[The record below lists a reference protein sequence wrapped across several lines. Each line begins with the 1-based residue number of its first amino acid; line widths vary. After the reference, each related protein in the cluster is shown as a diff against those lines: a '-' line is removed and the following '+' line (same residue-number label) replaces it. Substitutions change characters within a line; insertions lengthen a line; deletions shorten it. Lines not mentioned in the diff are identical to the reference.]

1 MTWPAPT
8 FFPGALRT
16 GLALLLLLMP
26 AQVRAQP
33 MQVTGHGPAE
43 LPADRCG
50 EPAGKSGNGSH
61 QVTLSLPG
69 LAPVAQDIL
78 AHHGIRAT
86 WSGSGQQLRLELHLD
101 DVQNL
106 RLPEGSASTL
116 YLPRSSGRDVMR
128 DRRSRLPQLWSLD
141 DATVVAADMAYDI
154 RLPGTGATG
163 VAPVLQTDLSQLP
176 DYRPV
181 KLYGDMFSGFAA
193 VALERVRGSG
203 SAPHRIYAIAGT
215 HVFEH
220 RDFRSWASGLTFG
233 RAQFTSTA
241 ALEMIRDAAS
251 YARDMRGGGEVVLT
265 GQSQGGLVA
274 QGVGYMLQAYLDASP
289 ATHHL
294 VQVVSWGGTG
304 AQEVIQRMIAEARS
318 TGGRGISLDLE
329 RHWAASEAGYG
340 DAAAVWSVLLRQWR
354 GIRPGDEVASIRS
367 TASRMRVLGYFF
379 EIDLFARA
387 GTFLGMAM
395 AFPTELILPSGCDL
409 TVLETLIGTDGG
421 TFGVRLE
428 SHFLKGYRR
437 AVSRGATAVARPA
450 LPAKWP
456 WVTELLPATELLGM
470 AWLKTLYLDGP
481 AATPENWQ
489 RCLAAERWLT
499 RENRFCAEPFWPGC
513 MPDPEEARWCLIRDT
528 AGPQR
533 SQETAARV
541 DRGDATM
548 EQN

>member
-1 MTWPAPT
+1 
-8 FFPGALRT
+8 
-16 GLALLLLLMP
+16 MP
-26 AQVRAQP
+26 VQVRAQSV
-33 MQVTGHGPAE
+33 QDTGRESVE
-43 LPADRCG
+43 LRADRCSEPSG
-50 EPAGKSGNGSH
+50 EPGNGLR
-61 QVTLSLPG
+61 QLTLSLSD
-69 LAPVAQDIL
+69 LAPIAQDIL

-86 WSGSGQQLRLELHLD
+86 WSGSGRQLRLELHLD
-101 DVQNL
+101 GVQNL

-116 YLPRSSGRDVMR
+116 YLPRSSTPDVMR

-154 RLPGTGATG
+154 RLPGTEATG
-163 VAPVLQTDLSQLP
+163 ALPLLQTDLGQLP

-193 VALERVRGSG
+193 VALERLPGSG

-241 ALEMIRDAAS
+241 ALEMIRDAAA
-251 YARDMRGGGEVVLT
+251 YARDRQGGGEVVLT

-274 QGVGYMLQAYLDASP
+274 QGVGYMLQTYLDASP
-289 ATHHL
+289 ALHHL

-304 AQEVIQRMIAEARS
+304 AQEVIQRMIAEARK
-318 TGGRGISLDLE
+318 TGGRGISPDLE
-329 RHWAASEAGYG
+329 HHWAASEPGYG
-340 DAAAVWSVLLRQWR
+340 DAAAVWSILLRQWR
-354 GIRPGDEVASIRS
+354 GIHPGNEVASIRS
-367 TASRMRVLGYFF
+367 TAGRMRVLGYFF

-387 GTFLGMAM
+387 GTFLGTAM
-395 AFPTELILPSGCDL
+395 AFPTELILPGGCDL

-421 TFGVRLE
+421 SFGVRLE

-456 WVTELLPATELLGM
+456 WVTDLLPATELAGM

-481 AATPENWQ
+481 AATEANWQ
-489 RCLAAERWLT
+489 RCQSAERWLT
-499 RENRFCAEPFWPGC
+499 RDNRFCSESFWPGC
-513 MPDPEEARWCLIRDT
+513 MPDADEARWCLIRD
-528 AGPQR
+528 AAVAPR
-533 SQETAARV
+533 SQQADALL
-541 DRGDATM
+541 DRSNAT
-548 EQN
+548 ERQN

>member
-1 MTWPAPT
+1 MLSSAITSRRQAQRLV
-8 FFPGALRT
+8 F
-16 GLALLLLLMP
+16 ALLSMLLP
-26 AQVRAQP
+26 FQAQALQDVEPGQ
-33 MQVTGHGPAE
+33 MQSQAG
-43 LPADRCG
+43 RCG
-50 EPAGKSGNGSH
+50 EPPGEPGGRLRPL
-61 QVTLSLPG
+61 TLTLTD
-69 LAPVAQDIL
+69 LAPVARDIL
-78 AHHGIRAT
+78 SHHGIRAT
-86 WSGSGQQLRLELHLD
+86 WIGSGRQLRLELHLD
-101 DVQNL
+101 AVQNL
-106 RLPEGSASTL
+106 RLPEGSAATL
-116 YLPRSSGRDVMR
+116 YLPRGSSPDVMQ
-128 DRRSRLPQLWSLD
+128 DPRSRLTRLWRLD

-154 RLPGTGATG
+154 RLPGGDRPSAQ
-163 VAPVLQTDLSQLP
+163 PVLQTDLGQLP

-193 VALERVRGSG
+193 VALERRAGSG

-241 ALEMIRDAAS
+241 ALEMIRDAAA

-289 ATHHL
+289 GMQHL

-304 AQEVIQRMIAEARS
+304 AQEVIQRMIAEARD
-318 TGGRGISLDLE
+318 TGGRGIPLDLE
-329 RHWAASEAGYG
+329 RHWAASEPGYG

-354 GIRPGDEVASIRS
+354 AIRPGDEAASIRA

-387 GTFLGMAM
+387 GTFLGTAM
-395 AFPTELILPSGCDL
+395 AFPTELILPGQCDL
-409 TVLETLIGTDGG
+409 TVLATLIGTDGG
-421 TFGVRLE
+421 SFGVRLE

-456 WVTELLPATELLGM
+456 WVIDLLPATDPVGM
-470 AWLKTLYLDGP
+470 AWLKTLYLEGP

-489 RCLAAERWLT
+489 RCLSAERWLT
-499 RENRFCAEPFWPGC
+499 RDNRFCSETFWPGC
-513 MPDPEEARWCLIRDT
+513 MPVADEGGWCLIRD
-528 AGPQR
+528 
-533 SQETAARV
+533 
-541 DRGDATM
+541 ATPDPGL
-548 EQN
+548 QTSG

>member
-1 MTWPAPT
+1 MG
-8 FFPGALRT
+8 F
-16 GLALLLLLMP
+16 ALLLLLMP

-33 MQVTGHGPAE
+33 LQNARPGPVE
-43 LPADRCG
+43 LQADRCSEPSG
-50 EPAGKSGNGSH
+50 EAGGRLG
-61 QVTLSLPG
+61 QLTLSLSD
-69 LAPVAQDIL
+69 LAPLAQDIL

-86 WSGSGQQLRLELHLD
+86 WSGSGRQLRLELHLD
-101 DVQNL
+101 GIQNL
-106 RLPEGSASTL
+106 RLPEGSAATL
-116 YLPRSSGRDVMR
+116 YLPRGSTPDVMR
-128 DRRSRLPQLWSLD
+128 DRRSRLPQLWRLD

-154 RLPGTGATG
+154 RLPETDAAGAL
-163 VAPVLQTDLSQLP
+163 PVLQTDLGQLP
-176 DYRPV
+176 GYRPV

-193 VALERVRGSG
+193 VALERLPRGG

-241 ALEMIRDAAS
+241 ALEMIRDAAA

-289 ATHHL
+289 AMHHL

-304 AQEVIQRMIAEARS
+304 AQEVIQRMIAAARE
-318 TGGRGISLDLE
+318 TGGRGISPDLE
-329 RHWAASEAGYG
+329 RHWAASQVGYG
-340 DAAAVWSVLLRQWR
+340 EAAAVWSVLLRQWR
-354 GIRPGDEVASIRS
+354 GIHPGNEAASIRS

-387 GTFLGMAM
+387 GTFLGTAM
-395 AFPTELILPSGCDL
+395 AFPTEFILPGGCDL
-409 TVLETLIGTDGG
+409 TVLETLIGMDGG
-421 TFGVRLE
+421 SFGVRLE

-456 WVTELLPATELLGM
+456 WVTDLLPATELVGM

-489 RCLAAERWLT
+489 RCLSAERWLT
-499 RENRFCAEPFWPGC
+499 RDNRFCSESFWPGC
-513 MPDPEEARWCLIRDT
+513 MPDPAEARWCLIRDAT
-528 AGPQR
+528 AAPR
-533 SQETAARV
+533 SQQLDAPWTAATKP
-541 DRGDATM
+541 RGRIDTVP
-548 EQN
+548 

>member
-1 MTWPAPT
+1 MPLPVIA
-8 FFPGALRT
+8 FLHRAGRLVS
-16 GLALLLLLMP
+16 ALLPLFLPTRLQ
-26 AQVRAQP
+26 AQTAQD
-33 MQVTGHGPAE
+33 MSPAE
-43 LPADRCG
+43 LPPRVERCSEAPR
-50 EPAGKSGNGSH
+50 EPGTDLRAL
-61 QVTLSLPG
+61 TLTLTD
-69 LAPVAQDIL
+69 LAPVAKDIL

-86 WSGSGQQLRLELHLD
+86 WTGAGSQLRLELHLD

-106 RLPEGSASTL
+106 RLPEGSAATL
-116 YLPRSSGRDVMR
+116 YLPRGSSPDVMR
-128 DRRSRLPQLWSLD
+128 DPRSRLPQLWRLD

-154 RLPGTGATG
+154 RLSRTDVAGTR
-163 VAPVLQTDLSQLP
+163 PVLQTDLSQLP
-176 DYRPV
+176 EYRPV

-193 VALERVRGSG
+193 VALERRPGSG

-241 ALEMIRDAAS
+241 ALEMIGDAAA
-251 YARDMRGGGEVVLT
+251 YARDPQGGGEVVLT

-274 QGVGYMLQAYLDASP
+274 QGIGYMLQAYLDASP
-289 ATHHL
+289 ASHQL

-304 AQEVIQRMIAEARS
+304 AQEVIQRMIAEARE
-318 TGGRGISLDLE
+318 TGGRGISSDLE
-329 RHWAASEAGYG
+329 RHWAASEPRYG
-340 DAAAVWSVLLRQWR
+340 DAVAVWSVLLRQWQ
-354 GIRPGDEVASIRS
+354 GIGSGDEAASIRA

-387 GTFLGMAM
+387 GTFLGTAM
-395 AFPTELILPSGCDL
+395 AFPTELILPGGCDL

-421 TFGVRLE
+421 SFGVRLE

-456 WVTELLPATELLGM
+456 WVTDLLPATDLAGM
-470 AWLKTLYLDGP
+470 VWLKTLYLDGP

-489 RCLAAERWLT
+489 RCMASQRWIT
-499 RENRFCAEPFWPGC
+499 RDNRLCREAFWPGC
-513 MPDPEEARWCLIRDT
+513 MPDADEGRWCLIRD
-528 AGPQR
+528 ANPAQSLRAPG
-533 SQETAARV
+533 
-541 DRGDATM
+541 
-548 EQN
+548 

>member
-1 MTWPAPT
+1 MIWCRILFRPAVW
-8 FFPGALRT
+8 RT
-16 GLALLLLLMP
+16 AFALLVALLPILV
-26 AQVRAQP
+26 QAQP
-33 MQVTGHGPAE
+33 VQGTALEAAAPQV
-43 LPADRCG
+43 DRCG
-50 EPAGKSGNGSH
+50 GLSNTSGNGLRS
-61 QVTLSLPG
+61 VTLSLPD
-69 LAPVAQDIL
+69 LAPVARDIL
-78 AHHGIRAT
+78 AHHGMRAT
-86 WSGSGQQLRLELHLD
+86 WSGSGTQLRLELHLD

-116 YLPRSSGRDVMR
+116 YLPRGSGRDVMR
-128 DRRSRLPQLWSLD
+128 DRRSRLPELWSLD

-154 RLPGTGATG
+154 RLPGTEAAG
-163 VAPVLQTDLSQLP
+163 VLPVLQTDIGQLP
-176 DYRPV
+176 NYHPV
-181 KLYGDMFSGFAA
+181 KLYGDVFSGFAA
-193 VALERVRGSG
+193 VVLERLPGTG

-241 ALEMIRDAAS
+241 ALDMIQDAAA
-251 YARDMRGGGEVVLT
+251 YARNMRGGGEVVLT

-318 TGGRGISLDLE
+318 TGGRGISPDLE

-340 DAAAVWSVLLRQWR
+340 AAAAVWSVLLQQWR
-354 GIRPGDEVASIRS
+354 GIRPGDEAASIRA
-367 TASRMRVLGYFF
+367 TADRMRVLGYFF

-387 GTFLGMAM
+387 GTFLGTAM

-421 TFGVRLE
+421 SFGVRLE

-437 AVSRGATAVARPA
+437 AVARGATAVARPA

-456 WVTELLPATELLGM
+456 WVTDLLPATEVIGM

-481 AATPENWQ
+481 ATTSENWQ
-489 RCLAAERWLT
+489 HCLSARRWLT
-499 RENRFCAEPFWPGC
+499 RENRFCAESFWPGC
-513 MPDPEEARWCLIRDT
+513 MPDPEEASWCLIRDGDT
-528 AGPQR
+528 PSR
-533 SQETAARV
+533 SH
-541 DRGDATM
+541 
-548 EQN
+548 

>member
-1 MTWPAPT
+1 V
-8 FFPGALRT
+8 F
-16 GLALLLLLMP
+16 ALLPMLLP
-26 AQVRAQP
+26 AQLQAQTA
-33 MQVTGHGPAE
+33 QGTGPEQPPGRIARCAE
-43 LPADRCG
+43 AIG
-50 EPAGKSGNGSH
+50 EPGISLRPL
-61 QVTLSLPG
+61 TLSLAD

-78 AHHGIRAT
+78 AHHGVRAT
-86 WSGSGQQLRLELHLD
+86 WSGSGRQLRLELHLD
-101 DVQNL
+101 AVQNL
-106 RLPEGSASTL
+106 RLPEGSAATL
-116 YLPRSSGRDVMR
+116 YLPRGARPDVMR
-128 DRRSRLPQLWSLD
+128 DPRSRLPQLWRLD

-154 RLPGTGATG
+154 RLPGPGAAG
-163 VAPVLQTDLSQLP
+163 GQPMLQTDLGQLP
-176 DYRPV
+176 EYRPV

-193 VALERVRGSG
+193 VALERQPGSGSGSG

-241 ALEMIRDAAS
+241 ALEMIRDAAA
-251 YARDMRGGGEVVLT
+251 YARDLRDGGEVVLT

-289 ATHHL
+289 GMHHL

-304 AQEVIQRMIAEARS
+304 AQEVIQRMIAEAQE
-318 TGGRGISLDLE
+318 TGGRGISPDLE
-329 RHWAASEAGYG
+329 RHWAASEPDYG

-354 GIRPGDEVASIRS
+354 GIRPGDDAASIRA

-387 GTFLGMAM
+387 GTFLGTAM
-395 AFPTELILPSGCDL
+395 AFPTELILPGGCDL

-421 TFGVRLE
+421 SLGIRLE

-456 WVTELLPATELLGM
+456 WVTDLLPATDLLGM

-489 RCLAAERWLT
+489 HCLLSKQWLT
-499 RENRFCAEPFWPGC
+499 QANRRCRESFWPGC
-513 MPDPEEARWCLIRDT
+513 MPAADETQWCLIRE
-528 AGPQR
+528 AAPASGPQT
-533 SQETAARV
+533 S
-541 DRGDATM
+541 G
-548 EQN
+548 